1 MTSDFIVES
10 LSIELSS
17 ILQDPKSKTK
27 AALYLRTT
35 PLSRA
40 SRRMCEHMVS
50 LRRSSRNPVKPIDMK
65 AIKGHV
71 RSKLPVITAE
81 TIRNLNSF
89 QGWRRHWSILSAFTC
104 SFRLIRL
111 FLSQNLLT

>member
-1 MTSDFIVES
+1 MTCDINRTV
-10 LSIELSS
+10 

-89 QGWRRHWSILSAFTC
+89 QGWILGSSLSAFTC
-104 SFRLIRL
+104 SFRLIRPKIEV
-111 FLSQNLLT
+111 FHQT

>member
-1 MTSDFIVES
+1 MSFNRTV
-10 LSIELSS
+10 

-89 QGWRRHWSILSAFTC
+89 QGRILGSSLSAFTRLSVSFPKSKC
-104 SFRLIRL
+104 STKLD
-111 FLSQNLLT
+111 Q